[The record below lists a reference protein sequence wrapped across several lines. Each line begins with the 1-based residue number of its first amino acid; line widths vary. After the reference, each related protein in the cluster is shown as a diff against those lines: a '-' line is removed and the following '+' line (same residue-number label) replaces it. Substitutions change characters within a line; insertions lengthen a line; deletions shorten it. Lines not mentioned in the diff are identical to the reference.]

1 MKILLAQN
9 SLYYPSHGG
18 GDKSNRLLM
27 EALARKGHVCRVVAR
42 LASFGADEHARFLAD
57 LAARATPVLSSRSG
71 VVVFRHREVEVHVVP
86 IIPTSAP
93 TSPARSWNSGRRSS

>member
-42 LASFGADEHARFLAD
+42 LASLDRK
-57 LAARATPVLSSRSG
+57 S
-71 VVVFRHREVEVHVVP
+71 VV
-86 IIPTSAP
+86 
-93 TSPARSWNSGRRSS
+93 